1 MVLCLICGAS
11 VNSNETRALPANR
24 QCLGILLSS
33 LMIFDHADVNEMR
46 DVYALGGKR
55 NKQLCKGH
63 HAKAAY
69 FLLDE
74 VERSGGLSR
83 YRDPKAGGRNTYVNE
98 GNIPQQILDL
108 LNATVKQLDI
118 ENVLTPRNLATF
130 LNDALVRYFRGSE
143 WHNSIAGS
151 NKSSGFFVMPSSSDS
166 SKRVESR
173 KRPAEAIDVIPV
185 PPPQPVRPCGS
196 THLEG
201 GYSSASGEC
210 VQPQNNSGT
219 GGENVSCSPTTESDN
234 LFEQKIK
241 VEPGLEEEEP
251 SNFLMTVGHIKPEPL
266 SH

>member
-1 MVLCLICGAS
+1 
-11 VNSNETRALPANR
+11 
-24 QCLGILLSS
+24 
-33 LMIFDHADVNEMR
+33 MIFDQADVNEMR

-83 YRDPKAGGRNTYVNE
+83 YKDPKAGGRNTYVNE

-130 LNDALVRYFRGSE
+130 LNDALVRYFKGSE
-143 WHNSIAGS
+143 WHNGTAGS
-151 NKSSGFFVMPSSSDS
+151 NRASSLLVMPGSSHV
-166 SKRVESR
+166 SKRLESR
-173 KRPAEAIDVIPV
+173 KRPAEPIDVIPV
-185 PPPQPVRPCGS
+185 LPPQPVVFVKVRPCGS

-201 GYSSASGEC
+201 GYPNTSEGRIQLQKNSTNGE
-210 VQPQNNSGT
+210 
-219 GGENVSCSPTTESDN
+219 ENVSYSPTTESEN

-241 VEPGLEEEEP
+241 IEPTLEEEEP
-251 SNFLMTVGHIKPEPL
+251 SNSLLTISHIKAEPL